1 MRINIEHQPGVGRQ
15 QTADHEL
22 RLRRRGQVL
31 QISVLLLSLLLP
43 VLGGCAELINP
54 FRDDL
59 PGGDLITTASA
70 RRVREAGLDAGV
82 RLRGWDASVV
92 QAQDPG
98 VTHWPLW
105 WEDFVED
112 SGSDDGQFAWTWR
125 DYAAFGYCPARQI
138 VNTVALPVSWVVD
151 PPGAIRCSDGVMGK
165 QALRMSNHDA
175 VACSGVAIPPDIIE
189 AYGEFERGP

>member
-1 MRINIEHQPGVGRQ
+1 MRISDGQQMVGR
-15 QTADHEL
+15 A
-22 RLRRRGQVL
+22 RALRRLGWDV
-31 QISVLLLSLLLP
+31 QISALLLVSLLLP
-43 VLGGCAELINP
+43 GMCGCGELINP

-59 PGGDLITTASA
+59 PGSALITTASA
-70 RRVREAGLDAGV
+70 RRVREAALDSGV
-82 RLRGWDASVV
+82 RLRGWDASLL
-92 QAQDPG
+92 QAQNPG

-138 VNTVALPVSWVVD
+138 VNTVALPVSWIVD
-151 PPGAIRCSDGVMGK
+151 PPGAVRCSDGVISK
-165 QALRMSNHDA
+165 QILGMSNHDA

-189 AYGEFERGP
+189 AYEQSDGRP